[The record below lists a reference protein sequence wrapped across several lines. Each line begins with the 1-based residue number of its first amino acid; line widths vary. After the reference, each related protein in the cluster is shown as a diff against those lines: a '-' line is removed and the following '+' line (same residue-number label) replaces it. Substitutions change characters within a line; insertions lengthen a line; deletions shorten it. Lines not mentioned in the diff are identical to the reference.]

1 MTILSLS
8 RMGTDLRQAD
18 KASFFVPGT
27 VDMVGRR
34 CWAALLRQWRPECLV
49 AVTAAPLADIR
60 RVPSYPDPRTA
71 L

>member
-34 CWAALLRQWRPECLV
+34 CWAAQPCCDNGGL
-49 AVTAAPLADIR
+49 
-60 RVPSYPDPRTA
+60 SA